1 MGNWD
6 PSLHSSQWV
15 TWTVVDEELTVLD
28 YCFEVRW
35 ACPLFFPAAG
45 LNHCSS
51 CCFSLAHLGYL
62 DYVLKLQA
70 NCQIMVTPQSNYE
83 GLLLHDGAQS
93 LISLYGMAN
102 FGGFRVLELEQYLSL
117 VWYLLDIY
125 FCYFFL
131 ILRVWITHPNK
142 LQSHPSFSQRM
153 LLDVIHS
160 YSSCI
165 IEMWFKFW
173 INSWFGDAWN
183 TEINFWN
190 CAL

>member
-28 YCFEVRW
+28 YCFEVWW

-51 CCFSLAHLGYL
+51 CCFSLSTFRIFGLGTL
-62 DYVLKLQA
+62 NCRQIAKLWLP
-70 NCQIMVTPQSNYE
+70 PQSNYE

-93 LISLYGMAN
+93 LISPYGMAN
-102 FGGFRVLELEQYLSL
+102 FDGFRVLELEQYLSL
-117 VWYLLDIY
+117 VWHLLDIY

-131 ILRVWITHPNK
+131 ILGVWITHPNK
-142 LQSHPSFSQRM
+142 LQSHPSFCQRM

-173 INSWFGDAWN
+173 INSWFGDAE
-183 TEINFWN
+183 T
-190 CAL
+190 LR